1 MKIEIVAKNYQV
13 KDQLNEVIDKKVS
26 RLDKYFDEDSVCKI
40 YLKQEKRDCKME
52 VSFNYKG
59 SFIRAE
65 AKADTFYDA
74 IDIVLPNIERQI
86 YKYRSKLE
94 SKLRQG
100 AYTKERIYEEKE
112 ENDFKLVKTK
122 KFELIPMSLDEAI
135 EEFELTGH
143 SFFVFYDK
151 DNAKTKILYLRDDG
165 NIGLID
171 PVVNRY

>member
-13 KDQLNEVIDKKVS
+13 KDQLTDVIEKKVS
-26 RLDKYFDEDSVCKI
+26 RLDKYFEEDSVCKI

-52 VSFNYKG
+52 LSINYKG
-59 SFIRAE
+59 SLIRAE
-65 AKADTFYDA
+65 AKAEHFYDA
-74 IDIVLPNIERQI
+74 IDIVLPKIERQI

-94 SKLRQG
+94 SKLRSG
-100 AYTKERIYEEKE
+100 AYQKDRIFEALDDS
-112 ENDFKLVKTK
+112 DFKLVKTK
-122 KFELIPMSLDEAI
+122 KFELTPMSLDEAI

-151 DNAKTKILYLRDDG
+151 DNEKTKVLYLRDDG

-171 PVVNRY
+171 PVIR

>member
-13 KDQLNEVIDKKVS
+13 KDQLSEIIEKKVT
-26 RLDKYFDEDSVCKI
+26 RLDKYFEEDSVCKI
-40 YLKQEKRDCKME
+40 YLKAEKRDCKME
-52 VSFNYKG
+52 VSINYKG

-65 AKADTFYDA
+65 AKGDNFYDA
-74 IDIVLPNIERQI
+74 IDIVLPKIERQI

-100 AYTKERIYEEKE
+100 AYAKDRIYEQQD
-112 ENDFKLVKTK
+112 ENEFKLVKTK
-122 KFELIPMSLDEAI
+122 KFELTPMSLDEAI

-143 SFFVFYDK
+143 SFFVFFDK
-151 DNAKTKILYLRDDG
+151 DNDKTKVLYLRDDG

-171 PVVNRY
+171 PVIK

>member
-1 MKIEIVAKNYQV
+1 
-13 KDQLNEVIDKKVS
+13 
-26 RLDKYFDEDSVCKI
+26 
-40 YLKQEKRDCKME
+40 ME

-65 AKADTFYDA
+65 AKADNFYDA
-74 IDIVLPNIERQI
+74 IDVVLPKIERQI

-94 SKLRQG
+94 SKLRSG
-100 AYTKERIYEEKE
+100 AYLTERIFEDRED
-112 ENDFKLVKTK
+112 NDFKLVKTK
-122 KFELIPMSLDEAI
+122 KFELTPMSLDEAI

-151 DNAKTKILYLRDDG
+151 DNQKTKVLYLRDDG

-171 PVVNRY
+171 PIIK

>member
-13 KDQLNEVIDKKVS
+13 KDQLSEVISKKVA
-26 RLDKYFDEDSVCKI
+26 RLDKYFDEDSVCKV
-40 YLKQEKRDCKME
+40 YLKAEKRESKME

-65 AKADTFYDA
+65 AKADNFYDA
-74 IDIVLPNIERQI
+74 IDVVLPKIERQI

-94 SKLRQG
+94 SKLRSG
-100 AYTKERIYEEKE
+100 AYLKERIFEDRED
-112 ENDFKLVKTK
+112 NDFKLVKTK
-122 KFELIPMSLDEAI
+122 KFELTPMSLDEAI

-151 DNAKTKILYLRDDG
+151 DNQKTKVLYLRDDG

-171 PVVNRY
+171 PIIK

>member
-13 KDQLNEVIDKKVS
+13 KDQLSEIIEKKVA
-26 RLDKYFDEDSVCKI
+26 RLDKYFEEDSVCKI
-40 YLKQEKRDCKME
+40 YLKAEKRDCKME
-52 VSFNYKG
+52 LSINYKG

-65 AKADTFYDA
+65 AKGDNFYDA
-74 IDIVLPNIERQI
+74 IDIVLPKIERQI

-100 AYTKERIYEEKE
+100 AYSKDRIYEEQE
-112 ENDFKLVKTK
+112 DNDFKLVKTK
-122 KFELIPMSLDEAI
+122 KFELSPMSLDEAI

-143 SFFVFYDK
+143 SFFVFFDK
-151 DNAKTKILYLRDDG
+151 DNDKTKVLYLRDDG

-171 PVVNRY
+171 PVIK

>member
-13 KDQLNEVIDKKVS
+13 KDQLSEVISKKVA
-26 RLDKYFDEDSVCKI
+26 RLDKYFDEDSVCKV
-40 YLKQEKRDCKME
+40 YLKAEKRESKME

-65 AKADTFYDA
+65 AKADNFYDA
-74 IDIVLPNIERQI
+74 IDVVLPKIERQI

-94 SKLRQG
+94 SKLRSG
-100 AYTKERIYEEKE
+100 AYLKDRIFEDKED
-112 ENDFKLVKTK
+112 NDFKLVKTK
-122 KFELIPMSLDEAI
+122 KFELTPMSLDEAI

-151 DNAKTKILYLRDDG
+151 DNQKTKVLYLRDDG

-171 PVVNRY
+171 PIIK

>member
-13 KDQLNEVIDKKVS
+13 KDQLSEVIEKKVA
-26 RLDKYFDEDSVCKI
+26 RLDKYFEEDSVCKI
-40 YLKQEKRDCKME
+40 YLKAEKRESKME
-52 VSFNYKG
+52 VSINYKG

-65 AKADTFYDA
+65 AKADNFYDA
-74 IDIVLPNIERQI
+74 IDVVLPKIERQI

-94 SKLRQG
+94 SKLRSG
-100 AYTKERIYEEKE
+100 AYQKERIYEAQD

-122 KFELIPMSLDEAI
+122 KFELNPMSLEEAI

-143 SFFVFYDK
+143 SFFVFFDK
-151 DNAKTKILYLRDDG
+151 DNEKTKVLYLRDDG

-171 PVVNRY
+171 PVIR